1 MRQGYLI
8 LLVFAVAPLQSALAA
23 GYGLDEES
31 AEAMGTAFAGAAAT
45 GSDASYLSYNPATA
59 AAGANGDVSL
69 SAISITPKTAA
80 TYGTTLTAA
89 GTPTGGNGDPHAFVR
104 N

>member
-1 MRQGYLI
+1 MRQRYLI
-8 LLVFAVAPLQSALAA
+8 LLVFAVAPLQSAFAA

-59 AAGANGDVSL
+59 AATADGDASF
-69 SAISITPKTAA
+69 SAIAIMPKTAA
-80 TYGTTLTAA
+80 NYGTALTAA
-89 GTPTGGNGDPHAFVR
+89 GTPTAGNADPHA
-104 N
+104 